1 MGLGI
6 VAAGLGGDEAATV
19 GRLCLLLARDA
30 LHPVPCTLPGTSG
43 SSG

>member
-19 GRLCLLLARDA
+19 GCLCLLLARDA
-30 LHPVPCTLPGTSG
+30 LYPVPCLEHQGAVG
-43 SSG
+43 E

>member
-30 LHPVPCTLPGTSG
+30 LHPVPCQEHQGAVG
-43 SSG
+43 E